1 MRHPEH
7 AARHHMIDYIFF
19 DEVLRERF
27 VAFTQARNVPC
38 TVSDDNLGL
47 LVSIP
52 ETFPEELIDE
62 LEDHY
67 EQLQDEQAD
76 LSHAEGEFNRL
87 AGFRFNLPDGQSR
100 MLPLQTGIAN
110 RLLAN
115 FTLEEIQNLFEA
127 VAACT
132 VNPGEEHLCKILAAQ
147 T

>member
-1 MRHPEH
+1 
-7 AARHHMIDYIFF
+7 MIDYIFF
-19 DEVLRERF
+19 DEALRERF
-27 VAFTQARNVPC
+27 VTYAKERNVPC

-47 LVSIP
+47 LASIP
-52 ETFPEELIDE
+52 EEFPEELIDE

-67 EQLQDEQAD
+67 EQLQDEQAQ
-76 LSHAEGEFNRL
+76 LSHSEGEFNRL

-115 FTLEEIQNLFEA
+115 FSLEEIQNLFEA
-127 VAACT
+127 VAECT

-147 T
+147 A

>member
-1 MRHPEH
+1 
-7 AARHHMIDYIFF
+7 MIDYIFF
-19 DEVLRERF
+19 DEALRARF
-27 VAFTQARNVPC
+27 VAYAEQRNVPC

-47 LVSIP
+47 LASIP

-62 LEDHY
+62 LEDYY

-132 VNPGEEHLCKILAAQ
+132 VYPGEEHLCKILAAQ